1 MGGKGTGLPRTRAQ
15 VTEVFGVEA
24 ERKEHPAIKSG
35 KEDLGQVPGAIGAS
49 NARVDGQ
56 RLYKG
61 LGIAGMGV
69 TRRTMA
75 GGGGNLNKTAVGSFK
90 VRKRK

>member
-1 MGGKGTGLPRTRAQ
+1 M
-15 VTEVFGVEA
+15 FGVEA

-35 KEDLGQVPGAIGAS
+35 KEDLREVPGAIGAS
-49 NARVDGQ
+49 NARIDGQ

-61 LGIAGMGV
+61 LGTAGMGV

-75 GGGGNLNKTAVGSFK
+75 GGGNLNKTAVGSFK
-90 VRKRK
+90 IRKRK